1 MSKLTQKIIFKKYKV
16 GKLIFSSE
24 LSSIYEGKNELNGES
39 VALKFEKIS
48 NKFSFL
54 ESESYFLYLLKGIGI
69 PKILSYGKF
78 FNYKVLIEEL
88 LGESVYLIWKMKK
101 NNMRQKLNDICL
113 VALQCLDRLSYI
125 HSKNIIHRDIKPFN
139 FLFGKKDPELIY
151 LIDFGLARKYRSSRT
166 GKHIKFKNLKVINGS
181 FRYISLN
188 AIRGYEQSRRD
199 DLESLGYMLIFLI
212 NKTLPWYKVEISKIG
227 VKEKRRSIYQIKM
240 NTSNEKLCAGLP
252 SEFCDYISYCRNLSF
267 EEDPDYNYLR
277 NLFLQ
282 IIKRNEQLPDL
293 ELIKLLHFS
302 WLKEQNIKI
311 KKIEPCQNYI
321 SNKIKLSK
329 EEENNSL
336 KNRKN
341 THKRL
346 YKQIKDSIDKAKS
359 QEIPKIN
366 NNNFFKFDV
375 NNINIILNKIDR
387 NNDNATCNSKNY
399 MRVINLNN
407 QKKEI
412 NKKYKS
418 PPQPIKVNEFFKK
431 NMEKI
436 PLPKNSNNKIKKI
449 NSTIIKNTI
458 EKNRINT
465 DLNTPKNTINS
476 YGGKKIIFFNFSGNK
491 NSNNVRINTSFGSPL
506 NLTKYGVYRTLKERE
521 KEKEIMYKKSNNTI
535 TNNINNEMIFI
546 NNYNQKINIDYYY
559 TLDK

>member
-54 ESESYFLYLLKGIGI
+54 ESESYFLLLLKGIGI

-113 VALQCLDRLSYI
+113 IALQCLDRLSYI

-199 DLESLGYMLIFLI
+199 DLESLGYMLVFLI
-212 NKTLPWYKVEISKIG
+212 NKTLPWYKVESSKIG

-240 NTSNEKLCAGLP
+240 NTSNEK
-252 SEFCDYISYCRNLSF
+252 
-267 EEDPDYNYLR
+267 
-277 NLFLQ
+277 
-282 IIKRNEQLPDL
+282 QLPDL

-535 TNNINNEMIFI
+535 TDNINNEMIFI
-546 NNYNQKINIDYYY
+546 NNYNQKRNIDYYY